1 MSHFSFSVMSET
13 SDFYARMESNIALL
27 PKLVESVSDVRASV
41 SDVRAS
47 VTVVE
52 ERTKVISDRLDG
64 VASLVLE
71 HEAKLQALHTNRTET
86 DKRLETL
93 EQQLAEL
100 RNTQAASVTV
110 TQQLQAEIHDIYA
123 AAAARNKE
131 FLSVFLFMLCY
142 GFDTTKGRVCGVFAT
157 VNNVPCVCV
166 NLRALNVIAKMY
178 LACPSYAKRF
188 PDLPSFGL
196 FRINA
201 LQKTF
206 DKADLPCQKIST
218 AISKKLFRKLPFY
231 ALKSDRGNLTS
242 WVALELL
249 PFKAGIEALKE
260 KCKEFYLKVQAKFRK
275 GLPVVKVIGE
285 KDNARV
291 DFEGSEW
298 PVFNQ
303 MWWKGLFYLRMREFV
318 GHPDDCHF
326 LSFLC
331 FRHSEEVPVEDEE
344 DLEEKKFDKEPSG
357 RWLLHEEQPEQ
368 SDSDEGSPP
377 KPKRAAK
384 KRKAT
389 RPPESEE
396 EDEAPQTAR
405 PTTGGK
411 KPRFNLSSVSAAPAE
426 GDDGSS
432 SE

>member
-1 MSHFSFSVMSET
+1 MPCCVQPKKCYIGDQAHIKPTRQKKVVCCTTKKIKPTFVSHFSFSVMSET

-196 FRINA
+196 FRI
-201 LQKTF
+201 KP
-206 DKADLPCQKIST
+206 LPQQ
-218 AISKKLFRKLPFY
+218 P
-231 ALKSDRGNLTS
+231 
-242 WVALELL
+242 
-249 PFKAGIEALKE
+249 
-260 KCKEFYLKVQAKFRK
+260 
-275 GLPVVKVIGE
+275 
-285 KDNARV
+285 
-291 DFEGSEW
+291 
-298 PVFNQ
+298 
-303 MWWKGLFYLRMREFV
+303 
-318 GHPDDCHF
+318 GHI
-326 LSFLC
+326 
-331 FRHSEEVPVEDEE
+331 V
-344 DLEEKKFDKEPSG
+344 EEKSQAG
-357 RWLLHEEQPEQ
+357 LL
-368 SDSDEGSPP
+368 
-377 KPKRAAK
+377 
-384 KRKAT
+384 
-389 RPPESEE
+389 
-396 EDEAPQTAR
+396 
-405 PTTGGK
+405 
-411 KPRFNLSSVSAAPAE
+411 
-426 GDDGSS
+426 
-432 SE
+432 